1 MIFRLIAVI
10 DFECAFLQT
19 RVVPRSLVPNR
30 TGLFLFTKR
39 SEIMG
44 LKERLAELREE
55 GLQEIRESEDLK
67 KINQVRVKM
76 LGKKGPITN
85 VLRGMRDLSAEERP
99 KVGQFANKVR
109 DELTVA
115 IESKRAELEQ
125 AAMNA
130 ELEAETVDVT
140 LPGTPVAQGE
150 PHVIQQIIDQVVDLF
165 VSMGYEV
172 AVGDEV
178 EQEVY
183 NFEKLNLPKDH
194 PARDMQDT
202 FYVTPSVLMR
212 TQTSPMQARML
223 EKHDFSQGPLKMIS
237 PGKVYRRDTD
247 DATHSH
253 QFNQIEGMVVGKHI
267 TMADLKGTLK
277 VVAQSLF
284 GDKLDVRL
292 RPSYFPF
299 TEPSVEADITCFN
312 CMGKGCSICK
322 HTGWIEVLGAGM
334 VHPNVLRMSSVDP
347 EKFGGFAFGL
357 GPDRFAMLK
366 YGVTDIRNFYQN
378 DVRFLTQFDRKG

>member
-1 MIFRLIAVI
+1 M
-10 DFECAFLQT
+10 D
-19 RVVPRSLVPNR
+19 
-30 TGLFLFTKR
+30 
-39 SEIMG
+39 
-44 LKERLAELREE
+44 LKEKLADLRQQ
-55 GLQEIRESEDLK
+55 GLEDIENSQDLK
-67 KINQVRVKM
+67 RINEIRVKM
-76 LGKKGPITN
+76 LGKKGNLTG
-85 VLRGMRDLSAEERP
+85 VLRGMRDISAEERP

-109 DELTVA
+109 DELTAA
-115 IESKRAELEQ
+115 IEERRAALEQ
-125 AAMNA
+125 AALN
-130 ELEAETVDVT
+130 EKLKEETIDVT
-140 LPGTPVAQGE
+140 LPGSPVAQGQ

-223 EKHDFSQGPLKMIS
+223 EKHDFSKGPLKMIS

-277 VVAQSLF
+277 VVARSLF

-312 CMGKGCSICK
+312 CMGKGCAICK

-334 VHPNVLRMSSVDP
+334 VHPNVLKMSGVDP
-347 EKFGGFAFGL
+347 EEYGGFAFGL

-366 YGVTDIRNFYQN
+366 YGVDDIRNFYQN
-378 DVRFLTQFDRKG
+378 DVRFLNQFDEKG

>member
-1 MIFRLIAVI
+1 
-10 DFECAFLQT
+10 
-19 RVVPRSLVPNR
+19 
-30 TGLFLFTKR
+30 
-39 SEIMG
+39 MG
-44 LKERLAELREE
+44 LKEQLADLREE
-55 GLQEIRESEDLK
+55 ALQEINKSEDLK
-67 KINQVRVKM
+67 VVNQIRVKM

-85 VLRGMRDLSAEERP
+85 VLRGMKDLSAEERP
-99 KVGQFANKVR
+99 RVGKFANNVR
-109 DELTVA
+109 DEIATA
-115 IESKRAELEQ
+115 IETKRQELES

-130 ELEAETVDVT
+130 KLAAETLDVT

-172 AVGDEV
+172 AVGNEV

-277 VVAQSLF
+277 VIAQSLF

-312 CMGKGCSICK
+312 CLGKGCSICK
-322 HTGWIEVLGAGM
+322 NTGWIEVLGAGM
-334 VHPNVLRMSSVDP
+334 VHPNVLKMSGVDP
-347 EKFGGFAFGL
+347 EEYGGFAFGL

-378 DVRFLTQFDRKG
+378 DVRFLSQFDQKG

>member
-1 MIFRLIAVI
+1 
-10 DFECAFLQT
+10 
-19 RVVPRSLVPNR
+19 
-30 TGLFLFTKR
+30 
-39 SEIMG
+39 MG
-44 LKERLAELREE
+44 LREKLAELREE
-55 GLQEIRESEDLK
+55 GLQDIKQSEDLK
-67 KINQVRVKM
+67 RINEIRVKM
-76 LGKKGPITN
+76 LGKKGPITS

-109 DELTVA
+109 DELSAA
-115 IESKRAELEQ
+115 IEEKRAELEQ

-130 ELEAETVDVT
+130 KLAAQTIDVT
-140 LPGTPVAQGE
+140 LPGTPVAQGQ

-253 QFNQIEGMVVGKHI
+253 QFHQIEGMVVGKNI
-267 TMADLKGTLK
+267 TMADLKGTLEA
-277 VVAQSLF
+277 VAQNLF
-284 GDKLDVRL
+284 GDKLEVRL

-299 TEPSVEADITCFN
+299 TEPSLEFLIEKPKALG
-312 CMGKGCSICK
+312 GKG
-322 HTGWIEVLGAGM
+322 GDWLEMLGCGM
-334 VHPNVLRMSSVDP
+334 IHPNVLKMAGIDP
-347 EKFGGFAFGL
+347 TKYQGFAWGGGIDRLAMLRHGL
-357 GPDRFAMLK
+357 G
-366 YGVTDIRNFYQN
+366 
-378 DVRFLTQFDRKG
+378 DVRHFESAKLDFLKEFSC